1 MLKCSKISIIE
12 ILSRVFLIISCLYTI
27 IVFNYVHYQKTM
39 IIEININTY
48 KKKKNDVHMCKIL
61 MISQVKRS

>member
-48 KKKKNDVHMCKIL
+48 KKKKRCSYV
-61 MISQVKRS
+61 

>member
-48 KKKKNDVHMCKIL
+48 KKKNDVHMCKIL